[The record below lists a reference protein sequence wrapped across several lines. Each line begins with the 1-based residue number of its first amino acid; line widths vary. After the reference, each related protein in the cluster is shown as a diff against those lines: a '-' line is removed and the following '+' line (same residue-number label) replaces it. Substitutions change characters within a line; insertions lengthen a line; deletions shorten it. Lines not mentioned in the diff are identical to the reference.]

1 MSLHLP
7 AAFLLFA
14 NLLFPTFLLAQAQE
28 EKPAKYERNR
38 ITLEEIIR
46 DANDYQTAYDIVLR
60 LRPHFLHGRGSGPG
74 KTWERD
80 RQNAGKQGG
89 SVVKV
94 IIEGGRRGD
103 VSLLNDV
110 DARTVME
117 ISYLQGSD
125 ATTRYGTGYEAG
137 VIIVQAGRRI

>member
-1 MSLHLP
+1 MSMHLP
-7 AAFLLFA
+7 AASLLLA
-14 NLLFPTFLLAQAQE
+14 SLLAPNLLPAQAQE
-28 EKPAKYERNR
+28 AKAAKYQRNR
-38 ITLEEIIR
+38 ITLEEIVR
-46 DANDYQTAYDIVLR
+46 DATDFQTAYDIVLR

-74 KTWERD
+74 KTWERS
-80 RQNAGKQGG
+80 RQNSGNQGG

-103 VSLLNDV
+103 VSLLNEV

-117 ISYLQGSD
+117 ISYLQGSE

-137 VIIVQAGRRI
+137 VIIVQPGRRT

>member
-7 AAFLLFA
+7 AASLLFA
-14 NLLFPTFLLAQAQE
+14 TLLFPNLLQAQE
-28 EKPAKYERNR
+28 DKPAKYDRNR

-46 DANDYQTAYDIVLR
+46 DANEYQTAHDIVRR

-80 RQNAGKQGG
+80 RQNAGNQAG

-117 ISYLQGSD
+117 IRYLQGSE
-125 ATTRYGTGYEAG
+125 ATTRYGTGYESG
-137 VIIVQAGRRI
+137 VIIVQAGRRS